1 VVLKLG
7 ENTEITS
14 NWRRVKPGS
23 IYFDFAEKR
32 NRKELMEAYKN
43 GASIIYTEKNIS
55 DPRIPVVKTD
65 KLNNTFVELLKY
77 HYLSDLQYF
86 TFIAITGSKGKKTVS
101 NMLEHIFNSEFIGVN
116 NYINSDINKNF
127 SKNKRLESAL
137 YIESVYKSLKNYR
150 IKNIKYIPVVT
161 DTDTSFDFLNMFDFD
176 LGIVTNITTEDK
188 DKDED
193 LDIRFENLKSFYP
206 SDGPINT
213 LILNIDAPDSLKI
226 LEKNNQMIVITYGLN
241 DKAAVNAT
249 SIDFGDGIYFNY
261 SLQRSIK
268 TISGKTIEAFEVPI
282 KLKALGN
289 YNIYNALAAI
299 TCALYYD
306 IEIDY
311 IRKALSCFNGLY
323 RSLQKIK
330 IDKFVLI
337 DHCCL
342 NISDYSAAFDS
353 IQTLD
358 YKKIFIIASINSE
371 IDIESHKKICDII
384 CQWSNA
390 LRVSKIVLTGCMEYR
405 STDEFEGKK
414 ESKLYQRQLSV
425 NEIKNDY
432 YSNLEDAINHTI
444 VRISEGDLLLIL
456 GGEELDTAQ
465 KTIFNIFNKKD

>member
-1 VVLKLG
+1 MVLKLG

-32 NRKELMEAYKN
+32 NRKELMQAYKN

-55 DPRIPVVKTD
+55 DPHIPVVKTD
-65 KLNNTFVELLKY
+65 KLTSTFVELLKY
-77 HYLSDLQYF
+77 HYLPDAQYF
-86 TFIAITGSKGKKTVS
+86 TFIAVTGSKGKKTVS
-101 NMLEHIFNSEFIGVN
+101 NMLEHIFNSEFIGVD
-116 NYINSDINKNF
+116 NYINSDNKKVF
-127 SKNKRLESAL
+127 LRNKRLEDAS
-137 YIESVYKSLKNYR
+137 YIENIYKSLKNYKT
-150 IKNIKYIPVVT
+150 KNIKYIPVVV
-161 DTDTSFDFLNMFDFD
+161 DTSTGFDFLNMFNLD
-176 LGIVTNITTEDK
+176 LGILTNITTEDEN
-188 DKDED
+188 ED
-193 LDIRFENLKSFYP
+193 LDMGFENLKGFY
-206 SDGPINT
+206 SSQNSVNT
-213 LILNIDAPDSLKI
+213 LILNIDDPHSLKI
-226 LEKNNQMIVITYGLN
+226 LEKNKPMILITYGLN

-261 SLQRSIK
+261 SLQRSMK

-306 IEIDY
+306 IDIDY
-311 IRKALSCFNGLY
+311 IRNALSCFNGLY

-330 IDKFVLI
+330 IGNFVLI
-337 DHCCL
+337 DHCCI

-358 YKKIFIIASINSE
+358 YKNIFIIASIDST

-390 LRVSKIVLTGCMEYR
+390 LRVSRIILTGCMDYR
-405 STDEFEGKK
+405 DTHEFEGKK
-414 ESKLYQRQLSV
+414 ESKLYQRQLSI

-432 YSNLEDAINHTI
+432 YSNLEDAINETTD
-444 VRISEGDLLLIL
+444 RISDGDLLLIL
-456 GGEELDTAQ
+456 GGEELDSAQ
-465 KTIFNIFNKKD
+465 KTIYNIFNKKD

>member
-1 VVLKLG
+1 MVLELG
-7 ENTEITS
+7 EKTEITS

-43 GASIIYTEKNIS
+43 GASIIYTEKSIS
-55 DPRIPVVKTD
+55 DPRIPVIKTE
-65 KLNNTFVELLKY
+65 KLNSTFVEHLKY
-77 HYLSDLQYF
+77 HYLSDMQHF
-86 TFIAITGSKGKKTVS
+86 TFIAVTGSKGKRTVS
-101 NMLEHIFNSEFIGVN
+101 NMLEHIFNSEFIGVD
-116 NYINSDINKNF
+116 NYINSDNKKSF
-127 SKNKRLESAL
+127 SKNKRLENAS
-137 YIESVYKSLKNYR
+137 YIESIYKNLKNYR
-150 IKNIKYIPVVT
+150 AKNIKYIPVAT
-161 DTDTSFDFLNMFDFD
+161 DTDTNFDFRNMFNFD

-188 DKDED
+188 NED
-193 LDIRFENLKSFYP
+193 MDISFENLRGFY
-206 SDGPINT
+206 SSESSINT
-213 LILNIDAPDSLKI
+213 LVLNIDDPYSLKI
-226 LEKNNQMIVITYGLN
+226 LEKNKSMILITYGLN

-282 KLKALGN
+282 KLKTLGN

-306 IEIDY
+306 MDIDY

-330 IDKFVLI
+330 ISNFALI
-337 DHCCL
+337 DHCCTS
-342 NISDYSAAFDS
+342 ISDYSAAFDS

-358 YKKIFIIASINSE
+358 YKNIFIIASIDSGV
-371 IDIESHKKICDII
+371 DIESHKKICDII

-390 LRVSKIVLTGCMEYR
+390 LKVSKVILTGCMDYR
-405 STDEFEGKK
+405 SIDEFEGKK
-414 ESKLYQRQLSV
+414 ESKLYQRQLNV

-432 YSNLEDAINHTI
+432 YSNLEEAINETTD
-444 VRISEGDLLLIL
+444 RISDGDLLLIL

-465 KTIFNIFNKKD
+465 KTIFNIFNKKG